1 MFSSTSFSTLRRAKD
16 DKLSW
21 FKEFLRYD
29 FTLFRVENDRSP
41 DALLIGIDKYIRS
54 KISTLENVETVLVS
68 IKNSN
73 IFSGFWTMLLDLHNT

>member
-16 DKLSW
+16 DRSSW

-54 KISTLENVETVLVS
+54 KDPTDSYRVE
-68 IKNSN
+68 
-73 IFSGFWTMLLDLHNT
+73 FGFRIVRNELIINNNK